1 MVYVISMDEKPL
13 MPTTNAKARI
23 LLKEKKA
30 TVKRLRPFTIQL
42 TYETKTTYVQKTT
55 LGIDSGYLNIGFS
68 VVDEQKELISGEVKL
83 LQGMKERLIEKS
95 SLSKSKL

>member
-1 MVYVISMDEKPL
+1 MMTNVCETSTRCSFGICGSNTSLTMIKLVSRFEKLNPS
-13 MPTTNAKARI
+13 PTTNAKARI

-42 TYETKTTYVQKTT
+42 TYETKTTYVQKST

-68 VVDEQKELISGEVKL
+68 VVD
-83 LQGMKERLIEKS
+83 
-95 SLSKSKL
+95 

>member
-1 MVYVISMDEKPL
+1 MDEKPL
-13 MPTTNAKARI
+13 MPTTNVKARI

-68 VVDEQKELISGEVKL
+68 VVNEQKRTHQWRS
-83 LQGMKERLIEKS
+83 QTSSRNERTID
-95 SLSKSKL
+95 